1 MCNIDININIVNIGQ
16 FIDCRYV
23 SESYCLICKII
34 LNVAN
39 ICTRINI
46 ADICRCIN
54 IADICRRIYYW
65 YVLSKYI
72 KHPYAQGKFL
82 TQLEYVTM
90 IKRGHATSQSH
101 DIQENISLT
110 DSEVKMPKMYNIM
123 VRNCIK

>member
-1 MCNIDININIVNIGQ
+1 MLLIFVLVSILLIFVDVSILLIFVDASTIDMSYRNISNTPQ
-16 FIDCRYV
+16 
-23 SESYCLICKII
+23 E
-34 LNVAN
+34 
-39 ICTRINI
+39 
-46 ADICRCIN
+46 
-54 IADICRRIYYW
+54 
-65 YVLSKYI
+65 
-72 KHPYAQGKFL
+72 KFL